1 MIKALQKGL
10 LKYWHANVKLESD
23 VVTSNGSLIPL
34 HCPLSNTPIPLG
46 GDSAT
51 LQIFGQIAMDRS
63 RIANSATEA

>member
-1 MIKALQKGL
+1 M
-10 LKYWHANVKLESD
+10 S
-23 VVTSNGSLIPL
+23 SNEVCNTAYTRAEL
-34 HCPLSNTPIPLG
+34 HFQIYHKFHNGPNEPNTPIPLG